1 MEHVKEINEETF
13 AGEVLRSDLPVL
25 VDFWAPW
32 CGPCR
37 MVRPIVE
44 TVAAKMAGRVRF
56 ASLNTDENM
65 ALAGKY
71 AITAIPTLIIFS
83 GGAEKDRIIGVLP
96 GPELEKRLA
105 AFAPAV
111 PAAV

>member
-1 MEHVKEINEETF
+1 MEHVKEVTEETF
-13 AGEVLRSDLPVL
+13 AAEVLRSDLPVL

-37 MVRPIVE
+37 MVRPVVE
-44 TVAAKMAGRVRF
+44 ALAAKMAGRIRF

-65 ALAGKY
+65 ALAGTY
-71 AITAIPTLIIFS
+71 AITAIPTLIIFA

-96 GPELEKRLA
+96 GSELERRLA